1 MAALDAERYLSERG
15 LGDEPPAA
23 ALGST
28 GHSEL

>member
-23 ALGST
+23 ATAGT
-28 GHSEL
+28 HSEL